1 MDIWILLIIIAWTA
15 LLRTVLRM
23 RSLEA
28 FADSGPS
35 SSSFA
40 ASAAASSAHVTDAE
54 VLTLVRDHCRAL
66 RTDLLALTVEPLLA
80 AFRTDPVL
88 IASYFRYV
96 CNVFAHLYHI
106 SLSCHFSQ
114 CSLYLKD

>member
-1 MDIWILLIIIAWTA
+1 MVLTLHTRAA

-35 SSSFA
+35 PSSLSA
-40 ASAAASSAHVTDAE
+40 ASAASSSVHVSDAE

-88 IASYFRYV
+88 IASYFR
-96 CNVFAHLYHI
+96 
-106 SLSCHFSQ
+106 
-114 CSLYLKD
+114 